1 MELIRK
7 VRYASTNRSH
17 IMAIP
22 RPVLNH
28 LKLEKGDNV
37 EYILNEDGT
46 VILKKVEEEEEW
58 YLKSVFE
65 ELKEYTQDKSIDDM
79 YRQLNGKCFECGHE
93 LTIGVK
99 RNKNVVMC
107 PVCKK
112 SWDIIDCLKS
122 LYGVNENL
130 DLLRKLREEKRP
142 VAPLEHRAEVEKRD
156 YHKEEEER
164 KIKVSNENE
173 FICRTATR
181 LTSNGIKYF
190 KDRHI
195 LQALKLLDKDTINI
209 QSSFYKGR
217 EGILYTFKKDD
228 KTFGVRKSLEK
239 YKDKK
244 GKVKRFVR
252 NLGQPMYYLSSKGAN
267 RTTVIVEGIEDGL
280 SALILGYTSFICLNS
295 VANANTLM
303 NDIKADIEQYKDL
316 EFIMCLDNDKTGI
329 DTMEQLE
336 IFFSDN
342 NLKYN
347 ISDCFFEMQDLNL
360 KDLNDLLKYKNKG
373 VNLCKN

>member
-1 MELIRK
+1 M
-7 VRYASTNRSH
+7 
-17 IMAIP
+17 
-22 RPVLNH
+22 
-28 LKLEKGDNV
+28 
-37 EYILNEDGT
+37 
-46 VILKKVEEEEEW
+46 
-58 YLKSVFE
+58 KSVFE
-65 ELKEYTQDKSIDDM
+65 ELKEYTQDKSIGDM
-79 YRQLNGKCFECGHE
+79 HRQLDGKCFECGHE

-130 DLLRKLREEKRP
+130 DLLRKLREEDSP
-142 VAPLEHRAEVEKRD
+142 VAPLEHKVEVKKRD

-181 LTSNGIKYF
+181 LTPNGIKYF

-209 QSSFYKGR
+209 QSSLYKGN
-217 EGILYTFKKDD
+217 EAILYTFKKDD
-228 KTFGVRKSLEK
+228 RTFGVRKSLEK

-267 RTTVIVEGIEDGL
+267 RTIIVEGIEDGL
-280 SALILGYTSFICLNS
+280 SALILGYSSFICLNS

-347 ISDCFFEMQDLNL
+347 LSDYFLEMQDLNL
-360 KDLNDLLKYKNKG
+360 KDLNDLVKYKNKG
-373 VNLCKN
+373 VSLCKN

>member
-1 MELIRK
+1 M
-7 VRYASTNRSH
+7 
-17 IMAIP
+17 
-22 RPVLNH
+22 
-28 LKLEKGDNV
+28 
-37 EYILNEDGT
+37 
-46 VILKKVEEEEEW
+46 
-58 YLKSVFE
+58 KSVFE
-65 ELKEYTQDKSIDDM
+65 ELKEYTQDKSIGDM
-79 YRQLNGKCFECGHE
+79 HRQLNGKCFECGHE
-93 LTIGVK
+93 LTIGIK

-130 DLLRKLREEKRP
+130 DLLRKLREEDSP
-142 VAPLEHRAEVEKRD
+142 VAPLEHKAEVKKRD

-209 QSSFYKGR
+209 QSSLYKGN
-217 EGILYTFKKDD
+217 EAILYTFKKDD
-228 KTFGVRKSLEK
+228 RTFGVRKSLEK

-267 RTTVIVEGIEDGL
+267 KTTVIVEGIEDGL

-316 EFIMCLDNDKTGI
+316 EFILCLDNDKTGI

-336 IFFSDN
+336 IFFNSQNLNYNLSDYF
-342 NLKYN
+342 L
-347 ISDCFFEMQDLNL
+347 EMQDLNL

-373 VNLCKN
+373 VSKCKN

>member
-1 MELIRK
+1 MR
-7 VRYASTNRSH
+7 
-17 IMAIP
+17 
-22 RPVLNH
+22 
-28 LKLEKGDNV
+28 
-37 EYILNEDGT
+37 
-46 VILKKVEEEEEW
+46 
-58 YLKSVFE
+58 SVFE
-65 ELKEYTQDKSIDDM
+65 ELKEYAKDKSIDDM
-79 YRQLNGKCFECGHE
+79 YRQLDGKCFECGHE

-130 DLLRKLREEKRP
+130 DLLRKLREEDSP
-142 VAPLEHRAEVEKRD
+142 VAPLEHKAEVKKRD
-156 YHKEEEER
+156 YHKEEEERKIKVSNEEER

-209 QSSFYKGR
+209 QSSLYKGN
-217 EGILYTFKKDD
+217 EAILYTFKKDD
-228 KTFGVRKSLEK
+228 RTFGVRKSLEK

-267 RTTVIVEGIEDGL
+267 RTIIVEGIEDGL

-347 ISDCFFEMQDLNL
+347 LSDYFFEMQDLNL
-360 KDLNDLLKYKNKG
+360 KDLNDLVKYKNKG
-373 VNLCKN
+373 VSLCKN

>member
-1 MELIRK
+1 MQIKRK
-7 VRYASTNRSH
+7 VRYSKANKSH

-22 RPVLNH
+22 RPILTH
-28 LKLEKGDNV
+28 LDLVKGNFI
-37 EYILNEDGT
+37 EYIINEDGT
-46 VILKKVEEEEEW
+46 VILKKVEEEGKW

-65 ELKEYTQDKSIDDM
+65 ELKEYTQDKSIGDM
-79 YRQLNGKCFECGHE
+79 HRQLDGKCFECGHE

-122 LYGVNENL
+122 LYEVNENL

-142 VAPLEHRAEVEKRD
+142 VAPLEHKAEVKKRD

-195 LQALKLLDKDTINI
+195 LQALKLLDKETINI
-209 QSSFYKGR
+209 QSSLYKGN
-217 EGILYTFKKDD
+217 EAILYTFKKDD
-228 KTFGVRKSLEK
+228 RTFGVRKSLEK

-267 RTTVIVEGIEDGL
+267 RTIIVEGIEDGL

-360 KDLNDLLKYKNKG
+360 KDLNDLVKYKNKG

>member
-1 MELIRK
+1 MR
-7 VRYASTNRSH
+7 
-17 IMAIP
+17 
-22 RPVLNH
+22 
-28 LKLEKGDNV
+28 
-37 EYILNEDGT
+37 
-46 VILKKVEEEEEW
+46 
-58 YLKSVFE
+58 SVFE
-65 ELKEYTQDKSIDDM
+65 ELKEYAKDKSIDDM
-79 YRQLNGKCFECGHE
+79 YSQLNGKCFECGRE
-93 LTIGVK
+93 LTIGIK

-142 VAPLEHRAEVEKRD
+142 VAPLEHKAEVKKRD

-164 KIKVSNENE
+164 KIKVANDNKLIYE
-173 FICRTATR
+173 TATR
-181 LTSNGIKYF
+181 LTPNGIKYF

-209 QSSFYKGR
+209 QSSLYKGN
-217 EGILYTFKKDD
+217 EAILYTFKKDD
-228 KTFGVRKSLEK
+228 RTFGVRKSLEK

-267 RTTVIVEGIEDGL
+267 RRTVIVEGIEDGL
-280 SALILGYTSFICLNS
+280 SALILGYSSFICLNS

-303 NDIKADIEQYKDL
+303 EDIKADLGRYKNV
-316 EFIMCLDNDKTGI
+316 EFILCLDNDKAGI

-336 IFFSDN
+336 IFFNSQNLNYNLSDYF
-342 NLKYN
+342 L
-347 ISDCFFEMQDLNL
+347 EMQDLNL
-360 KDLNDLLKYKNKG
+360 KDLNDLVKYKNKG
-373 VNLCKN
+373 VSKCKN

>member
-1 MELIRK
+1 M
-7 VRYASTNRSH
+7 
-17 IMAIP
+17 
-22 RPVLNH
+22 
-28 LKLEKGDNV
+28 
-37 EYILNEDGT
+37 
-46 VILKKVEEEEEW
+46 
-58 YLKSVFE
+58 KSVFE
-65 ELKEYTQDKSIDDM
+65 ELKEYTQDKSIGDM
-79 YRQLNGKCFECGHE
+79 HRQLDGKCFECGHE

-130 DLLRKLREEKRP
+130 DLLRKLREEDSP
-142 VAPLEHRAEVEKRD
+142 VAPLEHKVEVKKRD

-164 KIKVSNENE
+164 KIKVANDNKLIYE
-173 FICRTATR
+173 TATR
-181 LTSNGIKYF
+181 LTPNGIKYF

-209 QSSFYKGR
+209 QSSLYKGN
-217 EGILYTFKKDD
+217 EAILYTFKKDD
-228 KTFGVRKSLEK
+228 RTFGVRKSLEK